1 MYDEGKA
8 ELGLGGSGMF
18 GGSDVMGEGMQILM
32 SGAGGFIGA
41 AVRRRLT
48 QAGHR
53 VTVLTR
59 HPDAFAAGPMEVAAW
74 DPQAR
79 NLDRAALEGLDAV
92 IHLAGENIAQGR
104 WTAARKARILKSR
117 MEGTR
122 LLAES
127 LAQCRRPPSV
137 FLCASATGFY
147 GHRGEELLAENSAAG
162 SGFLAE
168 VCRAW
173 EGALVA
179 LDGCGTRSM
188 ALRFGPVLG
197 PGGGMLK
204 KLLPLYRCG
213 LGGPLGDGRQWLSW
227 IALKD
232 AVRAVEFL
240 LHRDWTGPV
249 NLTAPE
255 PVTNQAFNAWLG
267 RVLHR
272 PARLRVPA
280 FILRGLLGELA
291 DEMLLG
297 GQRAVPARLLEAGFE
312 FQIPQLPEAL
322 DQIGFR

>member
-1 MYDEGKA
+1 
-8 ELGLGGSGMF
+8 
-18 GGSDVMGEGMQILM
+18 MQILM

-48 QAGHR
+48 EAGHR

-59 HPDAFAAGPMEVAAW
+59 RPGAFAAGPMEVAVW

-79 NLDRAALEGLDAV
+79 HLDRSALEGLDAV

-117 MEGTR
+117 VEGTR

-137 FLCASATGFY
+137 FLCASAIGFY
-147 GHRGEELLAENSAAG
+147 GKRGEELLTENSAAG

-179 LDGCGTRSM
+179 LDGCGARTM

-197 PGGGMLK
+197 PEGGLLK

-227 IALKD
+227 IALED
-232 AVRAVEFL
+232 AVRSVEFL

-255 PVTNQAFNAWLG
+255 PVTNRVFNNWLG

-272 PARLRVPA
+272 PSRLRVPA
-280 FILRGLLGELA
+280 FALRGLLGELA
-291 DEMLLG
+291 DEMLLS
-297 GQRAVPARLLEAGFE
+297 GQRAVPARLLENGFE
-312 FQIPQLPEAL
+312 FQVHCLPEL
-322 DQIGFR
+322 LEELGPKVSCRGS